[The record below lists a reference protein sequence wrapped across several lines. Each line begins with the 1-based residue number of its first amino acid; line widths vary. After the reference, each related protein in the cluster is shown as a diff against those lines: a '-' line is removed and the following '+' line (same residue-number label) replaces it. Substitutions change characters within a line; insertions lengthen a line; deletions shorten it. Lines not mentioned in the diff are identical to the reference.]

1 VSSGTAVRPHG
12 PGVWWVTGWAEA
24 RRVLDDADGFRG
36 PHLSEFVPGVSRS
49 FFLAADSGDEQSAAA
64 ARRVLVAYFA
74 PARLRELR
82 ERALRP
88 ICATLLATI
97 GRRADCDLAEAY
109 VRPFHRRVSY
119 HLAGVDPRAGAE
131 LVGMLRVVQELVGQH
146 GHDDSAAALYE
157 HVARRVLRFAH
168 DGQLAP
174 SGLPGFATRE
184 GLVTPRQA
192 AQLCIP
198 ILEMAASD
206 HSPALTFEALRA
218 AARLDEAGQAGLRD
232 PQALRSMVV
241 EAAGRLPDLV
251 ATRVV
256 ERDTTLGGCP
266 LHRGDRVLLD
276 LSRANRDVAERTA
289 RNGVR
294 DQHLA
299 FGRGAHVC
307 LGRELALQL
316 PVVALGE
323 LLQHGTVTATD
334 PLTLRPFPE
343 IERDTPC

>member
-1 VSSGTAVRPHG
+1 
-12 PGVWWVTGWAEA
+12 
-24 RRVLDDADGFRG
+24 
-36 PHLSEFVPGVSRS
+36 
-49 FFLAADSGDEQSAAA
+49 
-64 ARRVLVAYFA
+64 
-74 PARLRELR
+74 
-82 ERALRP
+82 
-88 ICATLLATI
+88 LLATI